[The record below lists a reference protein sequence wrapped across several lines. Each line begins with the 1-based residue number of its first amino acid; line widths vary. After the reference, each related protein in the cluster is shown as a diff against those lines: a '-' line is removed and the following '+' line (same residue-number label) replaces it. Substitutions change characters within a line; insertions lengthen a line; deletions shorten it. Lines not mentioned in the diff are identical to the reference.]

1 MDWSKNWNEKLS
13 LPRPQHWSTK
23 VIRAIA
29 LAWGA
34 AEAVEA
40 VAVGP
45 VGSVALWSAAG
56 AGALWSA
63 AGAGALYLG
72 AVFVDAV
79 ILTGRV
85 AGEWFDENLD
95 EIAPG
100 ARRNRTDVGVAS
112 PIRAR

>member
-56 AGALWSA
+56 AGAL
-63 AGAGALYLG
+63 YLG
-72 AVFVDAV
+72 AVFADAV

-85 AGEWFDENLD
+85 AEEWFDENLD

-100 ARRNRTDVGVAS
+100 ARRNGADVGVAS